1 MVFPEVW
8 AAVAGKSDVHLE
20 IGFDGGARPNPGP
33 AAAGFWARAWHGRCE
48 GNLFR
53 GSLLL
58 GEASNNEAEMSSVC
72 TVMRLG
78 LLKVIPISFV
88 GLV

>member
-1 MVFPEVW
+1 MR
-8 AAVAGKSDVHLE
+8 LE

-58 GEASNNEAEMSSVC
+58 GEASNNGAEMSSAC
-72 TVMRLG
+72 AVMRL
-78 LLKVIPISFV
+78 
-88 GLV
+88 LVDQLRLARF